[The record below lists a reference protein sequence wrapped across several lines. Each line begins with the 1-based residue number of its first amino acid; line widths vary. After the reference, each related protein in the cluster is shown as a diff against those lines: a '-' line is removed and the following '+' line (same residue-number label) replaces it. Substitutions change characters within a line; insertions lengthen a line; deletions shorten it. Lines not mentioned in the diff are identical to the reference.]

1 MLATEIRA
9 KISGVDRRRL
19 PRFVA
24 RRMKRCFLPLT
35 CVALLAWSANWSAA
49 SDVTPLLRE
58 AASEARVAGAPG
70 ISIVVVVDGQTSYW
84 QAGTSGS
91 ADLPL
96 TKRTLFETASL
107 TKVFTTTLL
116 GMDVARGAVTLDE
129 PISKFLRGVRLRPR
143 MRRATLGMLATFTA
157 GLPLQPPDFQ
167 QLPLSEQGIDNYTI
181 SDFLRFVSGWQ
192 PSRALPA
199 PPVYSDA
206 STGLLGL
213 CLAHLRLGILEN
225 RLQREIFGPL
235 GMSDTT
241 FEPDGNQA
249 NRLAL
254 GFLQDGNLAP
264 QWPLDAM
271 AAADGAKSSARDLGI
286 FLRAL
291 LAQQPMPPLLAEG
304 IAIASQAGIAEPGDP
319 DFRPLAW
326 TWTSVTAHGAQ
337 AWVITKNGDIPGFSS
352 QIAFSRD
359 LGIGAAILANRDSLP
374 LRDITLQLIQRIA
387 NSP

>member
-49 SDVTPLLRE
+49 SDVTPFLRE
-58 AASEARVAGAPG
+58 TASEARVAGAPG

-107 TKVFTTTLL
+107 TKIFTTTLL

-129 PISKFLRGVRLRPR
+129 PISKFLHGVRLRPR

-157 GLPLQPPDFQ
+157 GLPSQPPDFQ

-199 PPVYSDA
+199 PP
-206 STGLLGL
+206 
-213 CLAHLRLGILEN
+213 R
-225 RLQREIFGPL
+225 R
-235 GMSDTT
+235 
-241 FEPDGNQA
+241 
-249 NRLAL
+249 
-254 GFLQDGNLAP
+254 
-264 QWPLDAM
+264 
-271 AAADGAKSSARDLGI
+271 AAA
-286 FLRAL
+286 
-291 LAQQPMPPLLAEG
+291 
-304 IAIASQAGIAEPGDP
+304 
-319 DFRPLAW
+319 
-326 TWTSVTAHGAQ
+326 
-337 AWVITKNGDIPGFSS
+337 
-352 QIAFSRD
+352 
-359 LGIGAAILANRDSLP
+359 AAA
-374 LRDITLQLIQRIA
+374 
-387 NSP
+387 